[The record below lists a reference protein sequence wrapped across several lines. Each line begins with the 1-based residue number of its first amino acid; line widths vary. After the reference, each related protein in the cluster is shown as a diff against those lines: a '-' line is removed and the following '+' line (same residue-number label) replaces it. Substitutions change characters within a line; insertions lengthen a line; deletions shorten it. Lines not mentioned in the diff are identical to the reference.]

1 MGHELRPDEIE
12 RRERA
17 LRPPKETALSGAF
30 RERLAG
36 AAASRRQATH
46 RIDQPGPEADEV
58 GLVGTALRDAVGDDA
73 AAVEKAEGPTAAEK
87 ARFHVEAEEE
97 TIEKMIGDRL
107 ARADLSGLLKGR
119 RVIARRETSDTLGAM
134 TDDGLA
140 FAVSTHPDAASVMGD
155 GLRVL
160 MANGG
165 SA

>member
-1 MGHELRPDEIE
+1 MPHELRQDEIK

-17 LRPPKETALSGAF
+17 LREPEETALSGAF

-36 AAASRRQATH
+36 AAGSRRQATH
-46 RIDQPGPEADEV
+46 DIDRPGPEADEV
-58 GLVGTALRDAVGDDA
+58 GLVGTALRDAMGDGA
-73 AAVEKAEGPTAAEK
+73 AAVEKAERPTAAEK
-87 ARFHVEAEEE
+87 ARFHVEAEEP
-97 TIEKMIGDRL
+97 IEKMIGDRL

-119 RVIARRETSDTLGAM
+119 RVIARRETGDTLGAM

-140 FAVSTHPDAASVMGD
+140 FAVSTHPDAADVMGD

-165 SA
+165 GA